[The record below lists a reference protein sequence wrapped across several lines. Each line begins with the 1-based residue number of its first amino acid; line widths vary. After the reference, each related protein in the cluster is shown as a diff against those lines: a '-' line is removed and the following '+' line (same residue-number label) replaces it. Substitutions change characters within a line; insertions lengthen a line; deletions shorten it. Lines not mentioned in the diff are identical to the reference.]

1 MKMKFGLAL
10 AALGL
15 TGVIAAGEIYSL
27 DLAAAAPGSEI
38 VKTDDTGKQVIVR
51 KNWGMWPR
59 DPNVVGARV
68 VDLDGVKAIEIAKG
82 IQLNTNEWSMD
93 GVDAQQSVI
102 YARFQLLV
110 KEVAP
115 NTVAAIVSLQ
125 QKNNR
130 AAAFIG
136 LIANKEGKLA
146 VSVSNGDGKGKVS
159 WRNVADVE
167 IGQWVTIDV
176 KMNFDTK
183 TCDVTVN
190 GKTAESNAFR
200 HAADWEGTMWAAN
213 KTSRDYRYDIK
224 ADMTTVYCSQ
234 VKFSADPI
242 GK

>member
-1 MKMKFGLAL
+1 MKMQLGLAL
-10 AALGL
+10 ALLGL
-15 TGVIAAGEIYSL
+15 ASSVTAAEIYSL
-27 DLAAAAPGSEI
+27 DLSAAAPGSEI
-38 VKTDDTGKQVIVR
+38 VKTDETGKQIIVR

-59 DPNVVGARV
+59 DPSVVGAKV

-82 IQLNTNEWSMD
+82 IQVNTNEWSMD
-93 GVDAQQSVI
+93 SVDAQQSVV
-102 YARFQLLV
+102 YAQFQVLV
-110 KEVAP
+110 KEVPPGA
-115 NTVAAIVSLQ
+115 VAGIISLQ

-130 AAAFIG
+130 TAAFIG

-146 VSVSNGDGKGKVS
+146 VSASNGDGKGKVS

-167 IGQWVTIDV
+167 LGKWITIDV

-183 TCDVTVN
+183 TYDVTVN
-190 GKTAESNAFR
+190 GKTAENNAFR
-200 HAADWEGTMWAAN
+200 HAADWEGTMWAVN